1 MAARVAF
8 SKALEEHL
16 VAGPELV
23 RAQLAEV
30 GRLTRTALAGLPGW
44 RVVEDVDEPTA
55 ITTLEPTGGADPN
68 SVRTKLITEHHVVTT
83 VAGIERAP
91 FEMKIPVLRVSP
103 HVDVT
108 DEELASLAGALTAA
122 ST

>member
-1 MAARVAF
+1 MIMMTSTPDIAYVTNAP
-8 SKALEEHL
+8 
-16 VAGPELV
+16 GPV
-23 RAQLAEV
+23 FF
-30 GRLTRTALAGLPGW
+30 
-44 RVVEDVDEPTA
+44 
-55 ITTLEPTGGADPN
+55 ITTLEPTRGADPN

-108 DEELASLAGALTAA
+108 DEELESFAGALTAA

>member
-1 MAARVAF
+1 MFAEALRLPTTIAFPARQVIDVE
-8 SKALEEHL
+8 LE
-16 VAGPELV
+16 A
-23 RAQLAEV
+23 
-30 GRLTRTALAGLPGW
+30 
-44 RVVEDVDEPTA
+44 VEDVDEPTA
-55 ITTLEPTGGADPN
+55 ITTLEPTRGADQN

-108 DEELASLAGALTAA
+108 DEELESFAGALTAA